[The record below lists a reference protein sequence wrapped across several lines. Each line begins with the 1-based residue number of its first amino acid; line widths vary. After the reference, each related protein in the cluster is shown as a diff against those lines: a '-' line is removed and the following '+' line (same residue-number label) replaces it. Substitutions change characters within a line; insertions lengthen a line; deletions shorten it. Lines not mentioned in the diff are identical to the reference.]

1 MKNTFLFTILACSA
15 IFCSAQQGNVT
26 IQQDSKITQLLK
38 IYKNVNENTNY
49 YRIQVGFGSHQE
61 AQNLKAKVDVDF
73 PDWPTK
79 IDFESPSYRVR
90 IGNFRTLLEGEK
102 KLIEVRQKY
111 PSAML
116 LKPEKTTN

>member
-1 MKNTFLFTILACSA
+1 MKTTLFFSILVCSA
-15 IFCSAQQGNVT
+15 AFCTAQEGRVD
-26 IQQDSKITQLLK
+26 IQQDGKIAQLLD
-38 IYKNVNENTNY
+38 IYRTVNENSDH
-49 YRIQVGFGSHQE
+49 YRIQVGFGSFQE
-61 AQNLKAKVDVDF
+61 AENLKANVEKDF
-73 PDWPTK
+73 PDWPTR

-90 IGNFRTLLEGEK
+90 TGRFKTRLEGER